1 MRKFFV
7 TPSQLYEA
15 LDQIID
21 KKPGETLD
29 SAIKS
34 AAQKAQQEAPN
45 VDVNFVVP
53 KDEVNEEDEIEL
65 EFNDDEEP
73 KKEQFVFTKKQ
84 VKESRYA
91 KMLKNGIKIKKSSL
105 KK

>member
-1 MRKFFV
+1 MRKFVV

-15 LDQIID
+15 LNQIID

-29 SAIKS
+29 TAIRN
-34 AAQKAQQEAPN
+34 AAQKARQEAPN

-65 EFNDDEEP
+65 EFNDDEP